1 MKRKRKTLKQLPTPK
16 SDRSA
21 AAFVANADLTEY
33 DLSSMQPMRFE
44 FSRKEA
50 RINMRLPSEL
60 LAAVKRA
67 AEERGVPYQRFV
79 RQALERAI
87 AGRER

>member
-1 MKRKRKTLKQLPTPK
+1 MKRKRKAPRKLPTLTT
-16 SDRSA
+16 DREA
-21 AAFVANADLTEY
+21 EAFVENANLAEY
-33 DLSSMQPMRFE
+33 DLSEMKPMRFE
-44 FSRKEA
+44 FARKEA

-67 AEERGVPYQRFV
+67 AEKRGVPYQRFV

-87 AGRER
+87 ARDR